1 MVIKNS
7 IVYLSSSF
15 VNKSVPFLLLPIIT
29 AYLSPEEYGKLAIF
43 MIFISVYNALIGMSL
58 QTNISKNYFKVTK
71 EELAQYIGNI
81 FILLI
86 ASMVIYLMISVVFYL
101 LWESFFSIPTWLFL
115 MIPFLSAFNMVN
127 TLNLTILRN
136 EQRAYMFGIFEVSN
150 TVIKMGTTVLLLIV
164 VGLGWYSQVF
174 GVLVGAIIFS
184 IIGVLYILQRGYIHF
199 IFDKKKIK
207 SILHISLPLIPH
219 VLAASVIS
227 MSDRLFIEQM
237 VGLEA
242 VGVYAVGYSFGMVV
256 MLFSDAFIKA
266 WGPWFYKSLAEPTD
280 SKKVKIVKYTYIY
293 IIGMFLL
300 AIGISMF
307 AEFVLPYMVTEK
319 FYDARQYIFW
329 VALGYAVRGV
339 YQIFF
344 PYLVHINRTSFLAIS
359 TVLAAVVNLVLNYI
373 FIRYY
378 GAIGAAYATLGAF
391 LLSALFVFW
400 YQQKNYYMPW
410 LMRK

>member
-43 MIFISVYNALIGMSL
+43 MIFISVYKALVGMSL
-58 QTNISKNYFKVTK
+58 QTNISKNYFKATK

-86 ASMVIYLMISVVFYL
+86 TSMMIYLMISVVFYL
-101 LWESFFSIPTWLFL
+101 LWESLFSIPTWLFL
-115 MIPFLSAFNMVN
+115 MIPFLAAFNMIN

-150 TVIKMGTTVLLLIV
+150 TAIKMGATVLLLII

-174 GVLVGAIIFS
+174 GVLVSAVVFS
-184 IIGVLYILQRGYIHF
+184 IIGVFYIFQRGYIHF
-199 IFDKKKIK
+199 SFDKKKIK

-219 VLAASVIS
+219 VLAAAVIS

-280 SKKVKIVKYTYIY
+280 SQKVKIVKYTYVY
-293 IIGMFLL
+293 IIGIFLL

-307 AEFVLPYMVTEK
+307 AEFVLPYMVNEK

-359 TVLAAVVNLVLNYI
+359 TVLAALVNLVLNYI
-373 FIRYY
+373 LIRYY

>member
-7 IVYLSSSF
+7 IVYLSSSLI
-15 VNKSVPFLLLPIIT
+15 NKSVPFLLLPIIT

-43 MIFISVYNALIGMSL
+43 MIFISVYNALVGMSL

-86 ASMVIYLMISVVFYL
+86 TSMVIYLIISMVLYL

-115 MIPFLSAFNMVN
+115 MIPFLAAFNMVN

-174 GVLVGAIIFS
+174 GVLAGAVIFS
-184 IIGVLYILQRGYIHF
+184 IIGVLYMLQREYIHF
-199 IFDKKKIK
+199 SFDKKKIK
-207 SILHISLPLIPH
+207 SIIYISLPLIPH
-219 VLAASVIS
+219 VLAAAVIS

-237 VGLEA
+237 VSLQA

-266 WGPWFYKSLAEPTD
+266 WSPWFYKSLAEPTD
-280 SKKVKIVKYTYIY
+280 SKKVKIVKYTYVY

-300 AIGISMF
+300 AIGISMV
-307 AEFVLPYMVTEK
+307 AEFILPYMVNEK

-329 VALGYAVRGV
+329 IALGYAVRGI

-391 LLSALFVFW
+391 LLSAMFVFW

-410 LMRK
+410 LMRR